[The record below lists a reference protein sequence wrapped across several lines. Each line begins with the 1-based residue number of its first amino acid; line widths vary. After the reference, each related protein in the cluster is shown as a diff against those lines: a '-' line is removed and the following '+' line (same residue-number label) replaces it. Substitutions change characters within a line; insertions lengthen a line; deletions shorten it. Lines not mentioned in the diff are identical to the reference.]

1 MVEPLINQIQHRKD
15 KIKAG
20 LELFPIV
27 EADKRDDGEYL
38 KDRLLIRRN
47 FP

>member
-15 KIKAG
+15 KIKHG
-20 LELFPIV
+20 LELFPLV
-27 EADKRDDGEYL
+27 EADKRDDAEYL
-38 KDRLLIRRN
+38 RDRLLIRKF